1 MCYVKPI
8 KGVHQPAIFNPLQQ
22 GQVGRAAAQQQQQ
35 QQPHQQQQQQ
45 GVQSTQPHHNAEAP
59 LKPVDFEYMQ
69 ALYGGIPTDP
79 FAAAGLLPMTSPWT
93 STTDTMYQDLIA
105 GPAIATNN
113 MADFTLYAQPDTFD
127 PLDTIF
133 SEMGGQDSTLSIGSG
148 ITMKSE
154 PSDSSSPATLVD
166 ENEVAHLSP
175 EENNAGS
182 RKRRASE
189 DQDEDEFTLIKR
201 KKNTEAARR
210 CRQRKVQRLGELQL
224 QVDGLEADKSEL
236 LTKVA
241 ILESERKLFQER
253 ENAMVT
259 RIAELER
266 QLSESHRAMLE
277 VGLRKA

>member
-8 KGVHQPAIFNPLQQ
+8 KAVHQPAIFNPLHQ
-22 GQVGRAAAQQQQQ
+22 GQVSRAAAQQQQQ
-35 QQPHQQQQQQ
+35 QQ
-45 GVQSTQPHHNAEAP
+45 GVQSAQPHHNAEAS

-93 STTDTMYQDLIA
+93 STTDTMYQDLIN

-113 MADFTLYAQPDTFD
+113 MADFTLYAQPEAFD

-148 ITMKSE
+148 VTMKSE

-175 EENNAGS
+175 EENPGS